1 MITATHAAANKQ
13 NSQKSTGPTSSEG
26 RARSSKNATKHGL
39 LSARLFLDDENRD
52 EFQQLMNELITVLTP
67 VGMLELVLVE
77 RIAVSMWRQ
86 RRLIRAET
94 AAIELFRRI
103 EHGSIRTQVETA
115 LGIYYPNKVKDKFLE
130 EKDEDDTALA
140 DYCGRAFDEC
150 SNFLIKMGSSCELE
164 TLREQ
169 APITYEALEI
179 DADAEGETVEKYL
192 QRYAGGLVDW
202 MKEQKELWLDTIVE
216 ANAHTRVLAVV
227 HLVKSKHSTPSD
239 QELISRYQTALD
251 NETYKAIRALRE
263 AQEWRL
269 KTIDAIKPVT
279 EVE

>member
-1 MITATHAAANKQ
+1 MITANHAAANKQ

-130 EKDEDDTALA
+130 EKGEDDTALA
-140 DYCGRAFDEC
+140 DYRGRAFDEC
-150 SNFLIKMGSSCELE
+150 SNLLIKMGSSCDLE
-164 TLREQ
+164 KLCEH

-202 MKEQKELWLDTIVE
+202 MKEQKKLWLDTIVE
-216 ANAHTRVLAVV
+216 ANAHTGVLAVV
-227 HLVKSKHSTPSD
+227 NLVK
-239 QELISRYQTALD
+239 
-251 NETYKAIRALRE
+251 
-263 AQEWRL
+263 
-269 KTIDAIKPVT
+269 
-279 EVE
+279 